1 MAGLVNLARI
11 VFAPLL
17 GEFIAVFSVGEGTA
31 GLIATLV
38 WLGSAI
44 PRIPTGWLLTRF
56 SRQRV
61 VVAAGGT
68 LTLAA
73 AFTASADSVVVLAV
87 GAALMGVASGV
98 YFVAANPYISELF
111 PDRVGRMLGVHGAA
125 NQVAAVGAAP
135 FVALVLVATGDWRL
149 VFWGVSAAA
158 LASTAAIALG
168 GRGADLPAAGA
179 EDRDL
184 FGAARAQWRVV
195 ALGVVVMG
203 LTGFVWQGLFNF
215 YELFMQSK
223 GVADATA
230 RNLLTLAFAAGIPAF
245 VLGGRLADRLPKVPY
260 LLAIVAAFAASV
272 AALTVASG
280 VLALAALTVVVG
292 YVIHSTFPAIDT
304 YLLEALPD
312 DSRASAYSVYSGS
325 MMVVQAGGS
334 TLVGALAE
342 RGVAYDAVFG
352 ALALALGAVAAVL
365 VGLQAA
371 GRLPD

>member
-38 WLGSAI
+38 WLGSAL

-111 PDRVGRMLGVHGAA
+111 PDRVGRMLGIHGAA